1 MLIFYIKYS
10 NIVVECRSHYT
21 HTYILSF
28 CLSCHLYIMPSVS
41 LELALLEDP
50 EILIEWEW
58 SIHGIYPMID
68 CFSLYAEL
76 YNGMQFQK
84 WNFPVV

>member
-1 MLIFYIKYS
+1 MLIFYIKYN
-10 NIVVECRSHYT
+10 NIVVECRSYYT

-50 EILIEWEW
+50 EILIEWE
-58 SIHGIYPMID
+58 
-68 CFSLYAEL
+68 
-76 YNGMQFQK
+76 
-84 WNFPVV
+84 